1 MKINLNLYDIDE
13 CMYHAYTRE
22 KPIEKWL
29 IESNQNLFD
38 LQRTLAK
45 QESYDL
51 LIVASGTNRQD
62 KFIDELNSQRSD
74 SFIPAFPIIQSYLA
88 NQVECKVVMDPFL
101 LADLY
106 GNKEAGQSYKTI
118 LKEKYLHS
126 QESHAQSAF
135 DESKRSLLYA
145 HAHRVAALHP
155 DSEIVIDFYDDS
167 NNILSGLYDFYNDSP
182 FLLPANVTL
191 RLNQYEGKEVTA
203 YPCIKGDGPIDYRY
217 LINTQKMIIRDFSP
231 FSFDEERETNP
242 IKNEITPSNY
252 TTASELKEQKLIP
265 DAFEVMAEKKELK
278 ELSQM
283 GKRSMQTKKLVSS
296 EEDKQKYKALC
307 EEFRTKFQSKK
318 PQGAD
323 FACYLKQ
330 LPNQLKI
337 DFISAMREFF
347 TSNTI
352 TWIFAKNVISGEIVN
367 DFIRNVHPEL
377 LQNFAATLL
386 CYLPP
391 KFSLPFVM
399 VSKDALLEEM
409 TIKEIAECAPKSYR
423 QRIMDWLSSHTV
435 AEDKRSGQDN
445 KSAQTASTTS
455 LLFNFGLFEPQSSN
469 SEVNTV
475 TIQERKETCTM

>member
-1 MKINLNLYDIDE
+1 MKINLNLYDIDG
-13 CMYHAYTRE
+13 CMYHAHTRE

-38 LQRTLAK
+38 LQRILAR
-45 QESYDL
+45 QEGYDL

-62 KFIDELNSQRSD
+62 KFIDELNGQRSD
-74 SFIPAFPIIQSYLA
+74 SAIPAFPIIQSYLA
-88 NQVECKVVMDPFL
+88 SQVDCKVVMDPFL

-106 GNKEAGQSYKTI
+106 GNKEAGQSYTAI
-118 LKEKYLHS
+118 LNEKYLHS
-126 QESHAQSAF
+126 QENHTQSAF

-155 DSEIVIDFYDDS
+155 DSEIVIDFYDDR
-167 NNILSGLYDFYNDSP
+167 NDILSGLYDFYNDNP

-203 YPCIKGDGPIDYRY
+203 YPGIKGDGPIDYRY
-217 LINTQKMIIRDFSP
+217 LINTQKMIIRDLSP
-231 FSFDEERETNP
+231 FPFDEERETNP
-242 IKNEITPSNY
+242 IKNEVTPSNY
-252 TTASELKEQKLIP
+252 TTASALKEQKLIP
-265 DAFEVMAEKKELK
+265 DAFEVMAEKKDLK

-283 GKRSMQTKKLVSS
+283 GKRSMQTKKLAPS

-352 TWIFAKNVISGEIVN
+352 AWIFARNVISGETMN
-367 DFIRNVHPEL
+367 DFIRDVHPEL

-386 CYLPP
+386 SYLPP

-399 VSKDALLEEM
+399 VSKDALLKEM

-435 AEDKRSGQDN
+435 AEDKRPDQDN
-445 KSAQTASTTS
+445 RSAQPVSTAS

>member
-1 MKINLNLYDIDE
+1 MKINLSLYDIDG
-13 CMYHAYTRE
+13 CMYHAHTRE

-38 LQRTLAK
+38 LQRMLVRE
-45 QESYDL
+45 ESYDL
-51 LIVASGTNRQD
+51 LIVASGSNRQD
-62 KFIDELNSQRSD
+62 KFIDEFNSQRSD
-74 SFIPAFPIIQSYLA
+74 SSVPAFPIIQSYLA
-88 NQVECKVVMDPFL
+88 SQVDCNVVMDPFF

-106 GNKEAGQSYKTI
+106 GEKEAGHSYKAI

-126 QESHAQSAF
+126 QENHAQSAF

-155 DSEIVIDFYDDS
+155 DSEIVIDFYDDR
-167 NNILSGLYDFYNDSP
+167 NDILSGLYDFYNDNP

-191 RLNQYEGKEVTA
+191 RLNQYEGKEVTT
-203 YPCIKGDGPIDYRY
+203 YPGIKGDGATDHRY
-217 LINTQKMIIRDFSP
+217 LVNTQKMIIRDLSP
-231 FSFDEERETNP
+231 VSFEEERETNP
-242 IKNEITPSNY
+242 IKNEVTPSNY
-252 TTASELKEQKLIP
+252 TTASALKEQKLIP
-265 DAFEVMAEKKELK
+265 DAFEVMAEKKDQK

-283 GKRSMQTKKLVSS
+283 GKRSMQTKKLAPS

-330 LPNQLKI
+330 LPSQLKI

-347 TSNTI
+347 TSNAI
-352 TWIFAKNVISGEIVN
+352 AWIFARNVISGETVN
-367 DFIRNVHPEL
+367 DFIRDVHPEL

-386 CYLPP
+386 SYLPP

-399 VSKDALLEEM
+399 VSKDTLLKEM

-423 QRIMDWLSSHTV
+423 QRIIDLLNSHTV
-435 AEDKRSGQDN
+435 AEDKVPDQDN
-445 KSAQTASTTS
+445 QSAQTVSTAS
-455 LLFNFGLFEPQSSN
+455 LLSSFGLFEPPSSN
-469 SEVNTV
+469 SAANIL
-475 TIQERKETCTM
+475 TIQERKETCSM